1 MLAVTFADLRFRAR
15 QFLIAVIGV
24 GLVLG
29 VALAITGLADGFH
42 AEIENFVNSAGA
54 SSWVMS
60 KAAQGRVTPFAA
72 FPASDV
78 AAIAQQPG
86 VHQASPLVFAGS
98 QVVRVNGSASPLTVN
113 LVGVQPKGLGAPHV
127 VSGHV
132 FSRPGQVVV
141 DSKVSTQLG
150 STIVAGGHTY
160 TVVGVVG
167 GATMLGGVPLV
178 YMPVST
184 VDQIVAGG
192 KPLVT
197 AVAVR
202 GTPAHVPPGLVV
214 LAPSTVVT
222 DTMTQLKQAVSSIDN
237 TRWLMWVIAAVIVA
251 SMLYVAALE
260 RKRDFAVLK
269 ALGSSSRTLFLSLL
283 LEAVVVTLLAA
294 LLAEL
299 AATLLTPTF
308 AQPLDI
314 TPDARLVLPLVAV
327 VVGVVASTSALR
339 RVTGADPAAAF
350 S

>member
-1 MLAVTFADLRFRAR
+1 VIAVTFADLRFRGR

-24 GLVLG
+24 GLVLA

-42 AEIENFVNSAGA
+42 SEIESFVDSVGA

-60 KAAQGRVTPFAA
+60 KAAHGRVTPFAA

-86 VHQASPLVFAGS
+86 VREASPFVFAAS
-98 QVVRVNGSASPLTVN
+98 QVVRVNGSAAPLTVN
-113 LVGVQPKGLGAPHV
+113 LVGVAPTGLGAPHV
-127 VSGHV
+127 VSGHGI
-132 FSRPGQVVV
+132 SGPGQVVV
-141 DSKVSTQLG
+141 DSKVSTQPG
-150 STIVAGGHTY
+150 GTVVAGSRAF
-160 TVVGVVG
+160 TVVGVVD

-178 YMPVST
+178 YMPPSS

-197 AVAVR
+197 AVAVL
-202 GTPAHVPPGLVV
+202 GTPGHVPPGLVV

-222 DTMTQLKQAVSSIDN
+222 DTLSQLKSAVSSIN
-237 TRWLMWVIAAVIVA
+237 STRWLMWVIAAVIVA

-269 ALGSSSRTLFLSLL
+269 ALGSSSGTLFLSLV
-283 LEAVVVTLLAA
+283 LEAIVVTLLAA
-294 LLAEL
+294 VLAEAVASLLA
-299 AATLLTPTF
+299 PTF
-308 AQPLDI
+308 AQPIDI

-327 VVGVVASTSALR
+327 VVGVVASISALC
-339 RVTGADPAAAF
+339 RVTGADPATAF

>member
-1 MLAVTFADLRFRAR
+1 VLAVTFADLWFRAR

-24 GLVLG
+24 GLVLA

-42 AEIENFVNSAGA
+42 SEIESFVDSVGA

-72 FPASDV
+72 FPASEA
-78 AAIAQQPG
+78 AAIAQEPG
-86 VHQASPLVFAGS
+86 VRQASPLVFAAS
-98 QVVRVNGSASPLTVN
+98 QVVQVNGTAAPLTVN
-113 LVGVQPKGLGAPHV
+113 LVGVAPTGLGAPHV
-127 VSGHV
+127 VSGHGI
-132 FSRPGQVVV
+132 SGPGQVVV
-141 DSKVSTQLG
+141 DSKVNSKLG
-150 STIVAGGHTY
+150 STLISGGHTY
-160 TVVGVVG
+160 TVVGVVD

-178 YMPVST
+178 YMTVSA

-192 KPLVT
+192 KALVT

-214 LAPSTVVT
+214 LAPSDVVT
-222 DTMTQLKQAVSSIDN
+222 DTLSQLKSAVSSIDN
-237 TRWLMWVIAAVIVA
+237 TRWLMWIIAAVIVA

-269 ALGSSSRTLFLSLL
+269 ALGSSSRTLFLSLV
-283 LEAVVVTLLAA
+283 LEAVVVTVLAA
-294 LLAEL
+294 LLAE
-299 AATLLTPTF
+299 AVATLLTPTF

-327 VVGVVASTSALR
+327 LVGVVASISALR